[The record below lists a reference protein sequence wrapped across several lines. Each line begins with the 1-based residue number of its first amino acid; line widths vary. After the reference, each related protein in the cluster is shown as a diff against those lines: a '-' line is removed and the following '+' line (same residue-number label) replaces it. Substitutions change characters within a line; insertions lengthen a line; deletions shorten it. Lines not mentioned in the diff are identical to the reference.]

1 MLRRSSSSTLV
12 RKTTDVLKNI
22 KAMTTLRTIHDLER
36 VTKRA
41 GTTQKA
47 SPNRV
52 RNMQTHYSPQAQEK
66 HKGNYKGPY

>member
-22 KAMTTLRTIHDLER
+22 KAMTTFRTIHDLER

-41 GTTQKA
+41 GATQKA